1 MAKKRNRRER
11 RERRAPR
18 QPVST
23 PLIAEK
29 DLAELEGRRDN
40 SFGEAAFPADRVDGL
55 GTLSATDIYEGEL
68 EAGVNDDLP
77 DDPDSLELLTEQELR
92 DGETDDAYEAAEEGL
107 TYVPPIDP
115 PTVPGGVEGAEVAS
129 GFGVSALDEPYDADH
144 HSSALYDDDELAA
157 RVREALRADS
167 TTTLYAD
174 QVQISERDGRVVLR
188 GTVDDLLDADNLVAV
203 ASYATGVA
211 EVIDE
216 LVIRALER
224 S

>member
-18 QPVST
+18 QPISA
-23 PLIAEK
+23 PIMAESQ
-29 DLAELEGRRDN
+29 LAELEGRRDTN
-40 SFGEAAFPADRVDGL
+40 FGEAAFPADRVEELDESSLSPIYDGDREPGSNGAL
-55 GTLSATDIYEGEL
+55 
-68 EAGVNDDLP
+68 VNEP
-77 DDPDSLELLTEQELR
+77 ESLELLMEHELR
-92 DGETDDAYEAAEEGL
+92 SDETDDAEVAAQEGL
-107 TYVPPIDP
+107 PYVPP
-115 PTVPGGVEGAEVAS
+115 
-129 GFGVSALDEPYDADH
+129 FDEPNTLDSQEGSELDNSFAG
-144 HSSALYDDDELAA
+144 SAVDDLYATSGAPAPESDIAL

-167 TTTLYAD
+167 TTSAYAD
-174 QVQISERDGRVVLR
+174 QVQISERGGRVVLR

-211 EVIDE
+211 EVVDE